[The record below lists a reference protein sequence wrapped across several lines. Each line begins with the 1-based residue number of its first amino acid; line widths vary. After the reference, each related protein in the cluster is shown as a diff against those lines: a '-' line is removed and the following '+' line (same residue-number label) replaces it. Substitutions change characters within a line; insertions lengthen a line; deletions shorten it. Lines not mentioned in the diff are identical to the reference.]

1 MAQKDSQPASSR
13 QNMEAIRKELHQLV
27 DAALERVFK
36 QTGVQPDGHYADFTE
51 RESLAA
57 SLGKEFGECFLE
69 AGLLKDPRCQ
79 EILKAETLPCP
90 TCHIPS
96 PRAVDKDGQPL
107 TDEVQIE
114 TRVGTMPLSS
124 PIFRCAKCR
133 RNFSPLT
140 IYLATQRRT
149 LQSFPAQDGEL
160 GRW

>member
-1 MAQKDSQPASSR
+1 MEKEDSQSVSLR
-13 QNMEAIRKELHQLV
+13 QNVEAMRKELHQLV

-51 RESLAA
+51 RESLAV

-69 AGLLKDPRCQ
+69 ASLFKDPRCQ
-79 EILKAETLPCP
+79 KILKAETLPCP
-90 TCHIPS
+90 TCHTPS
-96 PRAVDKDGQPL
+96 SRAMGKDGQPL

-114 TRVGTMPLSS
+114 TRTGIMPLSS
-124 PIFRCAKCR
+124 PTFRCAKCR

-140 IYLATQRRT
+140 AYLTTQRRT
-149 LQSFPAQDGEL
+149 IQSFPAQGGEL